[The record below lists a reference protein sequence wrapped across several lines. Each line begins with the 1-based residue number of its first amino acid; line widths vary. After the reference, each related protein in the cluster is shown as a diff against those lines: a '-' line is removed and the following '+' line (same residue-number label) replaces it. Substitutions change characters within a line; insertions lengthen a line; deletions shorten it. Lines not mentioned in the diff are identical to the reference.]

1 MHRGKK
7 RVPTHRF
14 AVKDGTAFAYVT
26 GIAKGKRVDVDE
38 RRMRG
43 YPGERLAIPQKAVD
57 LTPTRR

>member
-14 AVKDGTAFAYVT
+14 AVKDGTIFAYST

-38 RRMRG
+38 RRMCG
-43 YPGERLAIPQKAVD
+43 YPAPKQKKAVD
-57 LTPTRR
+57 SPQTLG